1 MLYSSLIVL
10 QWVVAMISRD
20 GVHHR
25 LVLAGWRL
33 ARLLLGADE
42 LLSAATLS
50 STIIGGSE
58 PPLTCLEPRGCVVH
72 PVGIAVPAQAYVQ
85 PVYLP
90 VTRTLHL
97 LIIKCTEWHLG
108 CHTVVARLGACC
120 TPLEARFQPA

>member
-1 MLYSSLIVL
+1 M
-10 QWVVAMISRD
+10 
-20 GVHHR
+20 
-25 LVLAGWRL
+25 
-33 ARLLLGADE
+33 
-42 LLSAATLS
+42 
-50 STIIGGSE
+50 
-58 PPLTCLEPRGCVVH
+58 H

-120 TPLEARFQPA
+120 IPLEARFQPA

>member
-1 MLYSSLIVL
+1 M
-10 QWVVAMISRD
+10 
-20 GVHHR
+20 
-25 LVLAGWRL
+25 LAGM
-33 ARLLLGADE
+33 LLLVGV
-42 LLSAATLS
+42 S
-50 STIIGGSE
+50 
-58 PPLTCLEPRGCVVH
+58 P
-72 PVGIAVPAQAYVQ
+72 GIAVPAQAYVQ